1 MANCVYLTD
10 PLESLSYKSHVN
22 VVWLKILIKN
32 VYMEKKEDENK
43 TYNTDAGELLRTQS
57 L

>member
-1 MANCVYLTD
+1 MANSVHLTD
-10 PLESLSYKSHVN
+10 PLESWSYKSHVN
-22 VVWLKILIKN
+22 VVCLKILVKN
-32 VYMEKKEDENK
+32 VYMEKKEENN